1 MHHDSHIH
9 TLTHDPTCTERSL
22 LFRALRTHR
31 RSRTRHRVSLP
42 VERCTHRCSMSV
54 PEARG
59 GASPPSGS
67 TSMVLRRRCRH
78 GLAML
83 HISAQLH
90 RQQLRPAVRHTADY
104 CHHARYS
111 CRCRWCHCVRPCSWP
126 WSTSVRKSFALLHV
140 QLHHAR
146 DRSSRSAG
154 AVSRVVPHGG

>member
-1 MHHDSHIH
+1 MVHKRY
-9 TLTHDPTCTERSL
+9 TEPSFSCSVRGV
-22 LFRALRTHR
+22 RR

-42 VERCTHRCSMSV
+42 VERRTHRCSMSV

-83 HISAQLH
+83 HISAQLLW
-90 RQQLRPAVRHTADY
+90 QQLRPAVRHTDEHS
-104 CHHARYS
+104 HHARYS

-154 AVSRVVPHGG
+154 AVSRVVPYHG

>member
-1 MHHDSHIH
+1 M
-9 TLTHDPTCTERSL
+9 R
-22 LFRALRTHR
+22 LRT
-31 RSRTRHRVSLP
+31 LP
-42 VERCTHRCSMSV
+42 LPHAAPGGASESAVERTKVHTAGSGTGECTFQQRTGGGSISV
-54 PEARG
+54 PEARECCHKC
-59 GASPPSGS
+59 AGS
-67 TSMVLRRRCRH
+67 TSMVRRRRCRH

-90 RQQLRPAVRHTADY
+90 RQQLRPAVRHTAEHS
-104 CHHARYS
+104 HHARYS

-154 AVSRVVPHGG
+154 AVSRVVPYHG

>member
-1 MHHDSHIH
+1 
-9 TLTHDPTCTERSL
+9 
-22 LFRALRTHR
+22 
-31 RSRTRHRVSLP
+31 
-42 VERCTHRCSMSV
+42 MSV

-59 GASPPSGS
+59 GCQQCAGS
-67 TSMVLRRRCRH
+67 TSMVLRQRCRH

-90 RQQLRPAVRHTADY
+90 RQQLRPAVRHTAEHS
-104 CHHARYS
+104 HHARYS

>member
-1 MHHDSHIH
+1 
-9 TLTHDPTCTERSL
+9 
-22 LFRALRTHR
+22 
-31 RSRTRHRVSLP
+31 
-42 VERCTHRCSMSV
+42 MSV
-54 PEARG
+54 PEARECCHKC
-59 GASPPSGS
+59 AGS

-90 RQQLRPAVRHTADY
+90 RQQLRPAVRHTAEY

-154 AVSRVVPHGG
+154 AVSRVVPYHG

>member
-1 MHHDSHIH
+1 
-9 TLTHDPTCTERSL
+9 
-22 LFRALRTHR
+22 
-31 RSRTRHRVSLP
+31 
-42 VERCTHRCSMSV
+42 MSV

-90 RQQLRPAVRHTADY
+90 RQQLRPAVRHTAEY

-154 AVSRVVPHGG
+154 AVSRVVPYGG